1 MAITGVGGIDNNGA
15 RANLPLGAQGN
26 AIQIATLPQALLD
39 VYSLDILHNAQ
50 GIMRFEEF
58 AVRKQELLAAPGEVI
73 KFTTYNDLDFGNRQL
88 SEADV
93 LGNDTMSADVKSITV
108 TEWGKAIKV
117 SEKLLRLSWD
127 DVMAEAATLLGRDYA
142 VTRDIAL
149 RDALFNGVS
158 SAITAG
164 DIGAEHGIS
173 STLDLKA
180 ADGGTA
186 NIDAE
191 ETFNIEHVRKAVEV
205 LQTNNAPKFFGDYYA
220 CFLHPH
226 QAAYLR
232 RDSDWINA
240 HQYVGTRNLFSG
252 EIGRWEDV
260 IFIVTTHAPN
270 GAAAPT
276 APGYDADLVAPVG
289 APARGLH
296 TGVTGYKAC
305 IFGDQCLYVADSL
318 PVELRDNGVED
329 FGRTHGLAWY
339 SIFGVDCLKP
349 EYGVTITTA

>member
-1 MAITGVGGIDNNGA
+1 MAINGISGLNGLTA
-15 RANLPLGAQGN
+15 LPE
-26 AIQIATLPQALLD
+26 ALLE

-73 KFTTYNDLDFGNRQL
+73 KFTTYNDIIRGGQL
-88 SEADV
+88 TENVSLTSKAM
-93 LGNDTMSADVKSITV
+93 TATPQSITV
-108 TEWGKAIKV
+108 TEWGNAIKV

-127 DVMAEAATLLGRDYA
+127 DVMSEAATLLGRDYA

-149 RDALFNGVS
+149 RDAIFTGASSQLSTDDADLGGNGS
-158 SAITAG
+158 GFITA
-164 DIGAEHGIS
+164 D
-173 STLDLKA
+173 
-180 ADGGTA
+180 
-186 NIDAE
+186 
-191 ETFNIEHVRKAVEV
+191 ETFSIEGVRKAVEV
-205 LQTNNAPKFFGDYYA
+205 LQTNDAPKFFGDYYV

-232 RDSDWINA
+232 RDQDWVNA

-270 GAAAPT
+270 GAAAVS
-276 APGYDADLVAPVG
+276 APGYKADLLAPNGVNE
-289 APARGLH
+289 RGLAD
-296 TGVTGYKAC
+296 GVTGYEAC
-305 IFGDQCLYVADSL
+305 IFGDQALYVADSL

-349 EYGVTITTA
+349 EYAVTIKSA

>member
-1 MAITGVGGIDNNGA
+1 MAISGVSTAGGITA
-15 RANLPLGAQGN
+15 
-26 AIQIATLPQALLD
+26 LPQALLD

-73 KFTTYNDLDFGNRQL
+73 KFTTYNDITRGGQLDEHVAL
-88 SEADV
+88 SSKA
-93 LGNDTMSADVKSITV
+93 MAASQQSITV
-108 TEWGKAIKV
+108 TEWGNAIKV

-127 DVMAEAATLLGRDYA
+127 DVMSEASTLLGRDYA

-149 RDALFNGVS
+149 RDAIFSGASSQLSTDEADLGGNGS
-158 SAITAG
+158 GFIT
-164 DIGAEHGIS
+164 D
-173 STLDLKA
+173 D
-180 ADGGTA
+180 
-186 NIDAE
+186 
-191 ETFNIEHVRKAVEV
+191 ETFSIEGVRKAVEV
-205 LQTNNAPKFFGDYYA
+205 LQTNDAPKFFGDYYV

-232 RDSDWINA
+232 RDQDWVNA

-270 GAAAPT
+270 GAAAAT
-276 APGYDADLVAPVG
+276 APGYKANLLAPNG
-289 APARGLH
+289 QNERGLAD
-296 TGVTGYKAC
+296 GVTGFEAC
-305 IFGDQCLYVADSL
+305 IFGDQALYVADSL

-349 EYGVTITTA
+349 EYAVTIKSA

>member
-1 MAITGVGGIDNNGA
+1 MPISGVDTNAGAGIVA
-15 RANLPLGAQGN
+15 
-26 AIQIATLPQALLD
+26 LPQALLD
-39 VYSLDILHNAQ
+39 VFSLDILHNAQ

-73 KFTTYNDLDFGNRQL
+73 KFTTYDDITRGGQL
-88 SEADV
+88 NEHDALISKAMTAEP
-93 LGNDTMSADVKSITV
+93 KSITV
-108 TEWGKAIKV
+108 TEWGNAIKV

-127 DVMAEAATLLGRDYA
+127 DVMSEAATLLGRDYA

-149 RDALFNGVS
+149 RDAIFTGASSQLSTDDADLGGNGS
-158 SAITAG
+158 GFITA
-164 DIGAEHGIS
+164 D
-173 STLDLKA
+173 
-180 ADGGTA
+180 
-186 NIDAE
+186 
-191 ETFNIEHVRKAVEV
+191 ETFSIEGVRKAVEV
-205 LQTNNAPKFFGDYYA
+205 LQTNDAPKFFGDYYV

-232 RDSDWINA
+232 RDQDWVNA

-270 GAAAPT
+270 GAAVST
-276 APGYDADLVAPVG
+276 APGYKADLLAPNGVNE
-289 APARGLH
+289 RGLAD
-296 TGVTGYKAC
+296 GVTGFEAC
-305 IFGDQCLYVADSL
+305 IFGDQALYVADSL

-349 EYGVTITTA
+349 EYAVTIKSA